1 MPRYVLFRKL
11 AFLGGLGLAVVSCG
25 GGALQRPGDGPRIQG
40 VWSGELQISAP
51 GFAWGPFDR
60 LTLGF
65 AADGTLNASQFAAG
79 IDPPHTYGVG
89 ADDFPLEDSRDVPLT
104 LGSGFDVHV
113 TVETAEFARD
123 HFDLAYHVVGTGDTP
138 DTDYVEETAGQV
150 DGTTMHVTYSMT
162 GTYLGPS
169 IAATGSGD
177 LRPD

>member
-1 MPRYVLFRKL
+1 MPRYFLLGQSV
-11 AFLGGLGLAVVSCG
+11 FLGGLALAAVSCG
-25 GGALQRPGDGPRIQG
+25 GGALQRPGDGPHIHV
-40 VWSGELQISAP
+40 VWSGEVQISAP

-79 IDPPHTYGVG
+79 IDPPHTYGAG
-89 ADDFPLEDSRDVPLT
+89 PNDFPLEDSRDVPLT
-104 LGSGFDVHV
+104 TGSSFEVHV
-113 TVETAEFARD
+113 TVQTAEFASDR
-123 HFDLAYHVVGTGDTP
+123 FDLAYHVAGTGDTP
-138 DTDYVEETAGQV
+138 DTDYVEETAGQL

-162 GTYLGPS
+162 GTYLGPP